1 MNNTKANSKSEESQ
15 DTILFS
21 KLEHIATITI
31 NRPEKMNAL
40 RMKEFNGLIKY
51 IKEADNDSGV
61 HVIRIRSSGNRAF
74 SGGLDLNM
82 LQDLTLE
89 TAPKLVQY
97 GSDLTAAI
105 LKAKKPVVNQVQG
118 PAVAWGTI
126 LCLAADFVIAGEN
139 PKTFFSLP
147 EIDLNLFPATGAL
160 TMALIRFGFNN
171 VKKVLMIPEK
181 ITLNRAEQLG
191 LVTKRCSMDSLEE
204 TTIEFCGNLANK
216 PQGILIPIKALI
228 NNFQLRSLENFMKIE
243 TEALELAIAG
253 DLEKMDDF
261 VKRLWNPQ
269 K

>member
-1 MNNTKANSKSEESQ
+1 MNNTKINSKSEESQ

-21 KLEHIATITI
+21 KLENIVTLTI

-40 RMKEFNGLIKY
+40 RMKEFDSLIKH
-51 IKEADNDSGV
+51 IKEADNDSNV
-61 HVIRIRSSGNRAF
+61 HVIRIRSSGERAF

-82 LQDLTLE
+82 LQELTPE

-97 GSDLTAAI
+97 GSDLTATI
-105 LKAKKPVVNQVQG
+105 LKVKKPVVIQVQG

-160 TMALIRFGFNN
+160 TMALFKTGFNN
-171 VKKVLMIPEK
+171 AKKILMIPEK

-191 LVTKRCSMDSLEE
+191 LVTKRCSIESLEE
-204 TTIEFCGNLANK
+204 TTTEFCQNLANK
-216 PQGILIPIKALI
+216 PQGILIPIKALL
-228 NNFQLRSLENFMKIE
+228 NNFQVGSLENFMKIE
-243 TEALELAIAG
+243 TEALELAMAG
-253 DLEKMDDF
+253 DLKKFDDF
-261 VKRLWNPQ
+261 VKKLWNTP